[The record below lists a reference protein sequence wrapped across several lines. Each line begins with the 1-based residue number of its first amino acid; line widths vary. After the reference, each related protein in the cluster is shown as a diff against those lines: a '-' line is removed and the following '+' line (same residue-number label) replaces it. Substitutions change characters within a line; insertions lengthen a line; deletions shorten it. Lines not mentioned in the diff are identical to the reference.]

1 MRKTPRQ
8 YPSVK
13 TETGECLLR
22 HVNSEANSGS
32 PSFKDGEPVWEA
44 STLPLSYTRQVK
56 PVEFYVKTGQKT
68 SQRAVFPAALK
79 QNYPLLNHYTNVT
92 IRLFTLTLAGT
103 L

>member
-8 YPSVK
+8 YPSAK

-22 HVNSEANSGS
+22 QVNSEANSGS

-44 STLPLSYTRQVK
+44 STLPLSYTRQIK
-56 PVEFYVKTGQKT
+56 LAKFYVKTGQKT
-68 SQRAVFPAALK
+68 SWGAAFPVALK
-79 QNYPLLNHYTNVT
+79 QNYPLPNHYTNVT
-92 IRLFTLTLAGT
+92 IRLFTLTLSSK